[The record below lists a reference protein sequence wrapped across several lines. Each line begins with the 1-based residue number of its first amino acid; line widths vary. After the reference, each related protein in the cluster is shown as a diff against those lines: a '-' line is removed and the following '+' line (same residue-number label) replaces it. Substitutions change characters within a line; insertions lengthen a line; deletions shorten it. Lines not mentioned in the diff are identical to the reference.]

1 MKDAALSSETS
12 VHSQTTR
19 LHIPGDVSSIVVTL
33 STDNRLVFLTE
44 MQCVYCMA
52 VTEILSI
59 YHLHQFQTSEV

>member
-1 MKDAALSSETS
+1 MKDAAVSSETS
-12 VHSQTTR
+12 VNSQTTR
-19 LHIPGDVSSIVVTL
+19 LQIPGDISSIVVTL

-44 MQCVYCMA
+44 MQCVNCMV